1 MDKQI
6 GLRLNVDAREVSE
19 GAKKLAELELEL
31 HRVSEALKKNKKEA
45 GSTQEY
51 AQLREEQIKLQGAA
65 ADVRKELRDQE
76 KAFKDAKF
84 PEDSIIGLRK
94 RYRELK
100 REIDGMSSADPQFKE
115 KAKEAE
121 QLSNKINDLNKSAG
135 SYKDNIGRY
144 AQDIGSLF
152 GNFGSLAGGLAAG
165 GGIAAGLEILK
176 EGAQVVLELT
186 GEMVKLR
193 GQINLLTGAE
203 GAQLDGFASKL
214 TAVANTFGKDTDEL
228 LIAAN
233 ALSKAYD
240 IDLGEAL
247 DRLSDGFLAGA
258 DAQGEFLDKVREY
271 PMQLKNAGFS
281 VEEFIKLASQ
291 EVKDGIYSDK
301 LIDTIKEADLS
312 LKEFTKAQR
321 DALIAIGPDFAAALE
336 DGIKKGEISTKDAI
350 VAIATEGK
358 KAGLDLQK
366 LQTITADVFKGAG
379 EDAGGYAQ
387 VMESVFTAL
396 ETEYGDLVDTENEL
410 VRQQLELLRVNQD
423 FADAQV
429 GLANELGAVDGSLKT
444 VGIQIKTGLLEGL
457 VFVIQR
463 FKVMLD
469 VMRPIGDALQ
479 RLAMAF
485 GLVDENGKGAEAVMQ
500 AIGKA
505 SDLAEVAVRIL
516 YEAIASII
524 DGFASLVEKGR
535 EFLEWAGVLKDTEEQ
550 TAESQKATQDN
561 LAKSGKAAADS
572 AKENAEAI
580 VKENE
585 KAQRS
590 MADLA
595 KKQQE
600 LRDRILDAKLNG
612 RPYAGL
618 LNEYNAVT
626 REIESTNKVFDKQ
639 RKVVEEL
646 SETSL
651 AYLQKKVQELR
662 TELSKAPDAEAYAK
676 VSANLL
682 KVEGD
687 LDKATA
693 AYQRFVDAQ
702 RGVTL
707 AVSALDPSTGTISRG
722 LPGTPEEGIG
732 SILGE
737 LDLEGQARLQREEET
752 EKMLAE
758 MKERYGAE
766 AAARRREQ
774 VEEQIA
780 IEEEFAQKR
789 QEVLEEAFGALGE
802 AMFSFLGDQEMS
814 FKEYSKNIVLTLLD
828 AVEKTILLTTVE
840 AQAKVITANAGIP
853 GVGVAKGILES
864 ALIAGIIKGLFA
876 AVKSAIQSFDTGGV
890 VYSLESILAAGGN
903 IPALGPGRIR
913 TRPNI
918 PTRPGG
924 DNVLA
929 TVRVGEVIL
938 NEEQQRRLR
947 MLAGGDIFRRL
958 RVPGFNTGGFVT
970 PQLVNPSGFIG
981 GQNVSAPVSIDPD
994 SIKAQ
999 ADAIAQ
1005 EVGLRVEESVEA
1017 AIFRANERSERKKA
1031 LAKNIGL

>member
-6 GLRLNVDAREVSE
+6 GLRLKVDAQQVSDA
-19 GAKKLAELELEL
+19 AKRLAELELEL
-31 HRVSEALKKNKKEA
+31 QQVSDALKANKKEA
-45 GSTQEY
+45 GGTQEY
-51 AQLREEQIKLQGAA
+51 AKLREEQIKLQSAA
-65 ADVRKELRDQE
+65 ADVRKEIRQQE

-100 REIDGMSSADPQFKE
+100 REIDGLSSADPEFKR

-121 QLSNKINDLNKSAG
+121 QLSNQINDLNKAAG

-144 AQDIGSLF
+144 AQDIGGLF
-152 GNFGSLAGGLAAG
+152 GNIGGLAGGLAAG
-165 GGIAAGLEILK
+165 GGIVAGLEILK

-193 GQINLLTGAE
+193 GEIQQLTGAT
-203 GAQLDGFASKL
+203 GADLDRFASKL
-214 TAVANTFGKDTDEL
+214 TAVASTFGKDTNEL

-233 ALSKAYD
+233 ALAQAYD

-247 DRLSDGFLAGA
+247 ERLEVGFLSGA

-271 PMQLKNAGFS
+271 PTQLKNAGFS

-301 LIDTIKEADLS
+301 LIDTLKEADLS
-312 LKEFTKAQR
+312 LKEFTKTQR
-321 DALIAIGPDFAAALE
+321 DALIAIGPEFAAELE
-336 DGIKKGEISTKDAI
+336 EGLRSGEISTKEAI
-350 VAIATEGK
+350 IRIAEEGQ

-387 VMESVFTAL
+387 VMESVFSAL
-396 ETEYGDLVDTENEL
+396 NTEYSDLVDTENEL
-410 VRQQLELLRVNQD
+410 VRQQMELLRVNQD

-429 GLANELGAVDGSLKT
+429 NLAKELGAVDGSLKT
-444 VGIQIKTGLLEGL
+444 VGVQIKTGLLQGL
-457 VFVIQR
+457 VGVIQYVKTLLGI
-463 FKVMLD
+463 FQPLLD
-469 VMRPIGDALQ
+469 SFR
-479 RLAMAF
+479 RL
-485 GLVDENGKGAEAVMQ
+485 GERLGYIDTNGKLAKGAMEALSR
-500 AIGKA
+500 A
-505 SDLAEVAVRIL
+505 SDIAQIPLKALVATISFVVDRWADLAGLI
-516 YEAIASII
+516 S
-524 DGFASLVEKGR
+524 G
-535 EFLEWAGVLKDTEEQ
+535 FLERIGVLKKAQDETV
-550 TAESQKATQDN
+550 ANQKKAQDD
-561 LAKSGKAAADS
+561 LAKSGEEAANA
-572 AKENAEAI
+572 ATKNAEVI

-590 MADLA
+590 IADLT
-595 KKQQE
+595 KRQQE
-600 LRDRILDAKLNG
+600 LRDKIIDAKLNN

-618 LNEYNAVT
+618 LKEYNELT
-626 REIESTNKVFDKQ
+626 REIESTNKVFEKQ
-639 RKVVEEL
+639 GKVVEKL

-651 AYLQKKVQELR
+651 AYMEKKIQDLR
-662 TELSKAPDAEAYAK
+662 TELSKAPNAEAYAK
-676 VSANLL
+676 ISGDIL
-682 KVEGD
+682 KLEGD
-687 LDKATA
+687 LDKAAA

-707 AVSALDPSTGTISRG
+707 AVSALDPSKGTISQG
-722 LPGTPEEGIG
+722 LPGTAEEGIG
-732 SILGE
+732 AIVTE
-737 LDLEGQARLQREEET
+737 LDLEGRARLEREEAT
-752 EKMLAE
+752 QKMLAE
-758 MKERYGAE
+758 MKKRYAGE
-766 AAARRREQ
+766 AAVKRREQ
-774 VEEQIA
+774 IDEQIA
-780 IEEEFAQKR
+780 LEEEFAQKR
-789 QEVLEEAFGALGE
+789 QEVLEDAFGSLGE

-814 FKEYSKNIVLTLLD
+814 FKEYTKNIVLTLLD

-853 GVGVAKGILES
+853 GIGIAKGVLES
-864 ALIAGIIKGLFA
+864 ALIAGVIKGLFA
-876 AVKSAIQSFDTGGV
+876 AVKSAIQSFDSGGM
-890 VYSLESILAAGGN
+890 VYSLESILAAGKG
-903 IPALGPGRIR
+903 IPALGPGVIR
-913 TRPNI
+913 ARQNI

-947 MLAGGDIFRRL
+947 MLAGGDIFKRL

-970 PQLVNPSGFIG
+970 PQLVNPAGFIG
-981 GQNVSAPVSIDPD
+981 GQNVAAPVSIDPD

-999 ADAIAQ
+999 ADAIAK
-1005 EVGLRVEESVEA
+1005 EVGLRVEESVEG

-1031 LAKNIGL
+1031 LSKNIGL